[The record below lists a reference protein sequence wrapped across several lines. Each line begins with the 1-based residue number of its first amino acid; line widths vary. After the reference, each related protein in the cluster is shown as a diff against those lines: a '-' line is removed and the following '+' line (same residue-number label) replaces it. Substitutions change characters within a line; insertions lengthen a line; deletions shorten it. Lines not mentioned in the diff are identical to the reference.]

1 MHMNDRQDSIYFRLF
16 RVLILAAVVS
26 AACFMILNTVVEKR
40 IDRYVSNPDYREQEN
55 NARIESLQDY
65 VRRNGIS
72 TGDWE
77 ALDEWVKKQ
86 AVLSLQVYRNSILMY
101 DSNYTGEEDIWEGYS
116 QSNYFDLESYY
127 VVEFK
132 DGDADVIL
140 FGFYAYQ
147 YYNYALIAEVLFS
160 CLLFLCIVMLGIRK
174 MMNYIRLLSRE
185 IEILEGGNLDYTIT
199 VKGRDELAALARGL
213 DHMRQ
218 SFKKQVEQEALLTQ
232 ANRKM
237 ITEMS
242 HDLRTPLT
250 ALLLYAKVLQQHKYR
265 NEEQMWEYVDRI
277 ELKANQIKK
286 LSDNIFEYALITGE
300 EKIRLEE
307 PETFRTVFYDL
318 LSETSAY
325 LEQKGFQVQMDLDGM
340 ELEDEADDAA
350 GQDQVMSG
358 ETAFETRNCPEIWQK
373 RYVCIYS
380 DYVTRIFD
388 NITSNIIKY
397 ANRSQ
402 SVRIRTEFDSYS
414 GKLIFEN
421 NKSNPEKKEES
432 TNIGIQNMKNM
443 MRKMNGGCE
452 VEQDGELFRII
463 LSFAWS
469 EKMHEKEGAS

>member
-1 MHMNDRQDSIYFRLF
+1 MHVNDRQDSIYFRLI
-16 RVLILAAVVS
+16 RLLLLAAVVS
-26 AACFMILNTVVEKR
+26 AAGFLILNAVVEKR
-40 IDRYVSNPDYREQEN
+40 IERYVSNPDYREKEN
-55 NARIESLQDY
+55 NARIGNLQDY
-65 VRRNGIS
+65 VRKNGIS
-72 TGDWE
+72 TGDRTD
-77 ALDEWVKKQ
+77 LDEWVKKQ

-101 DSNYTGEEDIWEGYS
+101 DSNYREEDAWEGYTGN
-116 QSNYFDLESYY
+116 NYFDLESYY
-127 VVEFK
+127 IVSFA

-147 YYNYALIAEVLFS
+147 YYNYAVIAELLFS

-185 IEILEGGNLDYTIT
+185 IEILEGGNLDYPIT
-199 VKGRDELAALARGL
+199 VSGRDELAALASGL

-218 SFKKQVEQEALLTQ
+218 SFKRQVEQEALLTQ

-250 ALLLYAKVLQQHKYR
+250 ALLLYTKVLQQRKYR
-265 NEEQMWEYVDRI
+265 NEEQMWEYIDRI

-300 EKIRLEE
+300 DKVRLEA

-325 LEQKGFQVQMDLDGM
+325 LEQKGFQVQMELNGM
-340 ELEDEADDAA
+340 ASEEVSAQDRGMGGKAA
-350 GQDQVMSG
+350 SDV
-358 ETAFETRNCPEIWQK
+358 RNCPEIWQK

-397 ANRSQ
+397 ANRCQ
-402 SVRIRTEFDSYS
+402 PVRIRTEFDSHS
-414 GKLIFEN
+414 GRLVFEN
-421 NKSNPEKKEES
+421 NKSNLEKKEES
-432 TNIGIQNMKNM
+432 TNIGIRNMKNM

-452 VEQDGELFRII
+452 VEQDGEWFRII

-469 EKMHEKEGAS
+469 ENMQERKEML